1 MRKKSDVSA
10 CVMTSP
16 GEDEERIFRHRI
28 CFCGFP
34 SYITPARVSGRH
46 NLISILPSS
55 TRYRWKIEAMPR
67 RFLRRVLHGA
77 CERYS
82 DCAVGHRWLRIPTGH
97 RPATVTR
104 HDPACTRANASWLR
118 AAADTLGTLQY
129 TRRIAATLPLGVI
142 SVVSIRFRP
151 MPTIRAD
158 NLN

>member
-46 NLISILPSS
+46 NLS
-55 TRYRWKIEAMPR
+55 YRLVRGSHGKMR

>member
-55 TRYRWKIEAMPR
+55 TRYRWKIKMR
-67 RFLRRVLHGA
+67 RFLRDGSYMEHVRDIQIARL
-77 CERYS
+77 
-82 DCAVGHRWLRIPTGH
+82 DTGG
-97 RPATVTR
+97 
-104 HDPACTRANASWLR
+104 C
-118 AAADTLGTLQY
+118 G
-129 TRRIAATLPLGVI
+129 
-142 SVVSIRFRP
+142 FRP
-151 MPTIRAD
+151 VTVQRP
-158 NLN
+158 